1 MQQSCLLDRE
11 LDKMHA
17 STQSPD
23 PQRVELAQAFVEW
36 ETGFEQEIKEKFD
49 LTPNCAIFYLCLSIG
64 QQTAKAVLLCCEK
77 HSESASDLS
86 GKLYYVSEFIT
97 ELYDALAPQD
107 QAAAPRKNRHG
118 PGFWTHV
125 DLNYVCLRATK
136 SYREQFLDRQSL
148 KNLANAYLARP
159 WLHNSF
165 LDWILTD
172 ALIAAESVATYEW
185 FQAQRG
191 GVSYALFE
199 GNKTKA
205 ALFRIFVAM
214 PFVFFLSWI
223 APGLFCWWLYGAFPR
238 VAVIIGALYYT
249 VNIGWVIV
257 YFVRL
262 LLCRLRGGKSLRQ
275 RAAKLIPALYNA
287 YQELR
292 ESTIHVPSLRNAVEQ
307 AKEKGVAWDPQLF
320 CILDNVAQNHPSTWT
335 ARGVG

>member
-1 MQQSCLLDRE
+1 
-11 LDKMHA
+11 MHA
-17 STQSPD
+17 STQSPE
-23 PQRVELAQAFVEW
+23 PQRVELTQAFVEW
-36 ETGFEQEIKEKFD
+36 EKGFERQIKEKFD
-49 LTPNCAIFYLCLSIG
+49 LALPSRAVFHPCLSVG
-64 QQTAKAVLLCCEK
+64 KQTAKAVLLWCEK

-86 GKLYYVSEFIT
+86 VKLYYVTDFTT

-107 QAAAPRKNRHG
+107 QSAARDRRY
-118 PGFWTHV
+118 GFWTHV
-125 DLNYVCLRATK
+125 DLNYICLHATK

-148 KNLANAYLARP
+148 KSLANAYLARP

-165 LDWILTD
+165 LDWVLTD

-205 ALFRIFVAM
+205 ALFRIFVGM
-214 PFVFFLSWI
+214 PLVFFLSWI
-223 APGLFCWWLYGAFPR
+223 APGIFCWWLYGAFPR
-238 VAVIIGALYYT
+238 VSIIIGALYYT

-262 LLCRLRGGKSLRQ
+262 LLYRLRGGKSLRQ
-275 RAAKLIPALYNA
+275 RAAELIPALYNA
-287 YQELR
+287 YQEMR
-292 ESTIHVPSLRNAVEQ
+292 EATIHVPSLRNAVEQ

-335 ARGVG
+335 ARPVN